1 MFIILSMIHYA
12 PLSLQKSRNEL
23 TGACRAGSAEP
34 VGGASRFQSL
44 VNYYR
49 ADPRFTGQPDVL
61 TFFSGDAF
69 NPSLES
75 TVTKG
80 RHMVPFLN
88 KTGIDV
94 ACVGVSTGH
103 HHSSTGGDICADTVR
118 ITILTLV

>member
-1 MFIILSMIHYA
+1 MFIMLSMTFHA
-12 PLSLQKSRNEL
+12 SPGLQKSRNEL

-34 VGGASRFQSL
+34 IGGASRFQSL

-88 KTGIDV
+88 KTGINV
-94 ACVGVSTGH
+94 ACVGVSTGPQY
-103 HHSSTGGDICADTVR
+103 SSAGGDICADTVR